1 MTRPKIKDKLPEKL
15 PPVEPDAKGKPD
27 PGTGETDAKEEAPK
41 KTTLLKYDP
50 NIKLTDEQKEALEI
64 EMDEERDK
72 IEKEEQEELQEE
84 MNEVQDDLNAKE
96 AQPDKYPSH
105 AGKAEQPFLFGEADQ
120 ILNALET
127 ELSQWQGTWSRYAD
141 SISKLQEKMH
151 AARDRIEILSSAVEV
166 TRKHATMKEDP
177 TPPTKLEPEI
187 LTPEQQGDITK
198 GRAMDNDRLD
208 DKETTPSSTDPAPEA
223 PTSSAP
229 VAKGAAERN
238 KATEDLLVKF
248 RNPTQPLPDLL
259 FPGDILVTSWE
270 TGPYR
275 VEQISGPFHAATV
288 GDEEVP
294 SPDHYSIQ
302 CSDVDAKRNKDGRLP
317 KNYAYSYLNMVIAV
331 GNRFLSVYADSQ
343 DEVVLTG
350 EGVDKK
356 KDISKQEPNPEPVEA
371 KKPEEEIY

>member
-15 PPVEPDAKGKPD
+15 PPVEPDEKKEMEV
-27 PGTGETDAKEEAPK
+27 TGEKVGAPIEENFVSVDELKAETFPEEDPK
-41 KTTLLKYDP
+41 PKHGVSHDFC
-50 NIKLTDEQKEALEI
+50 I
-64 EMDEERDK
+64 
-72 IEKEEQEELQEE
+72 EE
-84 MNEVQDDLNAKE
+84 MEANAKE

-127 ELSQWQGTWSRYAD
+127 ELTYWNGVFEKLDEAYDRTRLKMDTVKLRID
-141 SISKLQEKMH
+141 SLHSAI
-151 AARDRIEILSSAVEV
+151 AA
-166 TRKHATMKEDP
+166 TRKHAPMKEDP
-177 TPPTKLEPEI
+177 APPKKEDEAAIVKEEATSLTDAVEKTK
-187 LTPEQQGDITK
+187 T
-198 GRAMDNDRLD
+198 
-208 DKETTPSSTDPAPEA
+208 TTPSTDPAPEA

-229 VAKGAAERN
+229 AAKGAAERN

-317 KNYAYSYLNMVIAV
+317 KNYEYSYLNMVIAV
-331 GNRFLSVYADSQ
+331 GNRFLSVYADSS
-343 DEVVLTG
+343 DEIFLKASGPPYGQQEKAPET
-350 EGVDKK
+350 
-356 KDISKQEPNPEPVEA
+356 KQADLPSTDQST
-371 KKPEEEIY
+371 KEEIY